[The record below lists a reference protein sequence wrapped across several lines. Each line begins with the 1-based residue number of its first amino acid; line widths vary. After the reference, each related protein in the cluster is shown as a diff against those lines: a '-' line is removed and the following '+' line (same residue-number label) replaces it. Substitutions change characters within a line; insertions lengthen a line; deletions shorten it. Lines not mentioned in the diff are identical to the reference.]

1 MKKEYLVSAKEMKQ
15 LDNNTISITGLPS
28 LVLMERAAFAVAMQ
42 VMDYLKGDKTAGILI
57 VAGNGNNGA
66 DGVCAGRILKEYG
79 YPVDIC
85 LLKSHHE
92 YTDEMKVQLTAAA
105 KYSIVLMD
113 EENVDFYRYQVV
125 VDSIFGIGL
134 NRDIEGNAKALIE
147 RINESRPYV
156 ISVDIPSGVNATTGS
171 ICGVAVRA
179 DETVTFGFYKC
190 GQLFYPG
197 RMYCGKITKAQI
209 AINETSFYG
218 MTPKMFS
225 YIKETDSDKV
235 DYARNVMGNKGTF
248 GKVLVI
254 AGRAS
259 TAGAAILCAG
269 SALRSG
275 CGMVSLIT
283 EEENKEAILQALP
296 EAMLETYRREDV
308 GDVLTGKMR
317 KWLAWADVA
326 VIGPGLLRD
335 ETSYQLL
342 HDLLQYGNLTLVC
355 DADALQL
362 FAMHEELRDSL
373 KQYTSKNEVVFTPH
387 PGELASLAGCSITD
401 IKADRLNICERV
413 CREYGAILI
422 AKDADT
428 LCMKAGDPV
437 YLNSTGNDGLSTAG
451 SGDVLAGLAASLV
464 GQSLKNGMSL
474 YEAVCLAIFVHG
486 YAADICAGQTGK
498 RFMVASDIIEAYK
511 YILK

>member
-15 LDNNTISITGLPS
+15 LDNNTIKITGLPS
-28 LVLMERAAFAVAMQ
+28 LVLMERAAFALAMQ
-42 VMDYLKGDKTAGILI
+42 VTDYLKQDKTAGILI

-79 YPVDIC
+79 YLVDIYV
-85 LLKSHHE
+85 LKSRHE
-92 YTDEMKVQLTAAA
+92 YTDEMQVQLNAAA
-105 KYSIVLMD
+105 KYSIPLTD
-113 EENVDFYRYQVV
+113 EEDIDFNRYRVV
-125 VDSIFGIGL
+125 VDAIFGIGL
-134 NRDIEGNAKALIE
+134 NRDIEGNVKELIE
-147 RINESRPYV
+147 RINESRSYV
-156 ISVDIPSGVNATTGS
+156 ISADIPSGVNATTGS
-171 ICGVAVRA
+171 ICGVAVKA

-197 RMYCGKITKAQI
+197 RMYCGKITNAKI
-209 AINETSFYG
+209 GINETSFYG
-218 MTPKMFS
+218 MIPNMFS

-235 DYARNVMGNKGTF
+235 DYVRDVMGNKGTF

-275 CGMVSLIT
+275 CGMVSVLT
-283 EEENKEAILQALP
+283 EEENKEAILSAFP
-296 EAMLETYRREDV
+296 EAMLETYGKNDTGEA
-308 GDVLTGKMR
+308 LTEKLR
-317 KWLAWADVA
+317 KWITWADVA

-335 ETSYQLL
+335 EISYQLL
-342 HDLLQYGNLTLVC
+342 SNLLQYGNLPMVC

-362 FAMHEELRDSL
+362 FAMHSELKDSL
-373 KQYTSKNEVVFTPH
+373 KQYTANNEVIFTPH
-387 PGELASLAGCSITD
+387 PGELASLTGCSIMD
-401 IKADRLNICERV
+401 IKSDRLNICERV
-413 CREYGAILI
+413 CKEYGITLI

-428 LCMKAGDPV
+428 LCMKEDKPI

-451 SGDVLAGLAASLV
+451 SGDVLTGLCASFI
-464 GQSLKNGMSL
+464 GQSLKNGMSI

-486 YAADICAGQTGK
+486 YGADICACQTGK